1 MKCKKIQKS
10 IAKNYIY
17 DIIDLTNIG
26 KEVENL
32 KYIGKLDIEKI
43 GEYKDIITTTDVV
56 LTNERKQHIYEEHT
70 KDFDII
76 ITNIDK
82 VVLNPSE
89 VLKDLKNKDTILM
102 IDKLD
107 ESNLNVVVKLNTVD
121 NKEHPKNSVMTAWL
135 IRDKN
140 LRKLRLKAETL
151 YKKE

>member
-1 MKCKKIQKS
+1 MLFRS
-10 IAKNYIY
+10 
-17 DIIDLTNIG
+17 
-26 KEVENL
+26 
-32 KYIGKLDIEKI
+32 
-43 GEYKDIITTTDVV
+43 
-56 LTNERKQHIYEEHT
+56 